1 MILYKDKLNGL
12 QFQTN
17 SLGHVIKDTLKNG
30 GSKIYNNQN
39 NLIVDTSKNKFEIT
53 YDDYVFI
60 VDAINK
66 KYIDIPIKYYPNSE
80 LETHLEYHTGA
91 YNYLYSKNVY
101 HTLRAYINLS
111 DAVFTLSNNDTN
123 YNGYVLFN
131 HKVIDQIDVGLCI
144 RYVDNEVV
152 VQPFYYYMGGVKPK
166 LFYLDSIVLSKFS
179 QISHNEY
186 KGIHNYCI
194 ELKSTSDGW
203 YFKIT
208 VLNTKVSY
216 EKHVFIKDGM
226 HDSLIGRFL
235 VGASLVPINDNLWD
249 PLCGASFKNVTFDKV
264 LLDNTTYLY
273 PSNESMLK
281 GYSQGYPFANMKTKG
296 HSFIFET
303 IYTLKKG

>member
-1 MILYKDKLNGL
+1 MYSYKVKGVLFTTTNLNHAIKE
-12 QFQTN
+12 
-17 SLGHVIKDTLKNG
+17 SLNHG
-30 GSKIYNNQN
+30 GSVIYSINDKT
-39 NLIVDTSKNKFEIT
+39 LINTSVDIFDISYNGYIFK
-53 YDDYVFI
+53 
-60 VDAINK
+60 VDCKTK

-111 DAVFTLSNNDTN
+111 DAVFTLSNNDTS

-166 LFYLDSIVLSKFS
+166 LFYLDSIVISKFS
-179 QISHNEY
+179 QISHNEF

-235 VGASLVPINDNLWD
+235 VGASLVPINDDLWD

-264 LLDNTTYLY
+264 ILDNTTYLH
-273 PSNESMLK
+273 PSNESMQK
-281 GYSQGYPFANMKTKG
+281 GYSQGYPFSNMKTKG

-303 IYTLKKG
+303 IYTLTKG